1 MSDVPAPR
9 PGPQPELSL
18 DERLALLEGRDFWH
32 TQPLPGQEAVSM
44 TDGPHGVRRQEGRQT
59 GFNFSALIPATC
71 FPTASALAAS
81 WDTELLREVGAALGR
96 EARGQGVHVL
106 LGPGVNLKRSP
117 LCGRNF
123 EYFSEDPLLAG
134 TLAAAY
140 IAGLQ
145 GKGVGASLKH
155 FAANNQEY
163 RRLSSDSVVDER
175 ALRELYLRPFEIAVK
190 EAQPWTVMAAYNGV
204 NGRYCSEHPRLLTK
218 ILRDEWGF
226 GGAVIS
232 DWGAVNDR
240 ARGLRAGLDLEMPG
254 YDGARVPELRAALA
268 AGRITRADVERSVAR
283 LRDLA
288 GRAGRTPRT
297 PPVDPD
303 AQHALARRAA
313 AAGVVLLQNT
323 DAALPLRPGAKV
335 AVLGAFA
342 EKPRYQGAGSSVI
355 QPTRLDTPLGELRA
369 LLGEENV
376 TYAPGY
382 PRQGEEDAA
391 RLREEALALVRDAD
405 VVVIVA
411 GLPENLEAE
420 GVDRD
425 HLDLPETHGAL
436 IRAVAAAHPRVVVAL
451 QSGAPVRLPWRGEV
465 AGIVQAYLGGQAGG
479 GGLADVLT
487 GRVNPGG
494 KLAESFPDALED
506 VACSAYYPGGPRT
519 AEYRESLYVGYRYH
533 DTAGVEVAFPFG
545 HGLSYT
551 AFGYGTPRLDRGRV
565 GRGEPLTVT
574 LPVTN
579 TGAVAGAEVVQ
590 LYVHAPQGPLFRPEQ
605 ELRAFARVVLA
616 PGETREVTLTLD
628 ERAWAVYDVTRPGW
642 HVPGGTYELR
652 LGSSSRDLR
661 ARVTVEVAGDG
672 DLRPEPEAV
681 RAVYGRPAHPFRAP
695 DAAFRALYGAPLPD
709 NSPYTPAE
717 YDLNTPLGALQ
728 GTVQGR
734 ALNALVR
741 LGTEPRGERRY
752 SADAVSAAGAI
763 REMPLRQ
770 LYLGTGGRL
779 RPRVIASVTEALAG
793 RWGGALRALVTPD
806 AEPPLAGEARKEG

>member
-1 MSDVPAPR
+1 
-9 PGPQPELSL
+9 
-18 DERLALLEGRDFWH
+18 
-32 TQPLPGQEAVSM
+32 
-44 TDGPHGVRRQEGRQT
+44 
-59 GFNFSALIPATC
+59 
-71 FPTASALAAS
+71 
-81 WDTELLREVGAALGR
+81 
-96 EARGQGVHVL
+96 
-106 LGPGVNLKRSP
+106 
-117 LCGRNF
+117 
-123 EYFSEDPLLAG
+123 
-134 TLAAAY
+134 
-140 IAGLQ
+140 
-145 GKGVGASLKH
+145 
-155 FAANNQEY
+155 
-163 RRLSSDSVVDER
+163 
-175 ALRELYLRPFEIAVK
+175 
-190 EAQPWTVMAAYNGV
+190 
-204 NGRYCSEHPRLLTK
+204 
-218 ILRDEWGF
+218 
-226 GGAVIS
+226 
-232 DWGAVNDR
+232 
-240 ARGLRAGLDLEMPG
+240 
-254 YDGARVPELRAALA
+254 
-268 AGRITRADVERSVAR
+268 
-283 LRDLA
+283 
-288 GRAGRTPRT
+288 
-297 PPVDPD
+297 
-303 AQHALARRAA
+303 
-313 AAGVVLLQNT
+313 
-323 DAALPLRPGAKV
+323 
-335 AVLGAFA
+335 
-342 EKPRYQGAGSSVI
+342 
-355 QPTRLDTPLGELRA
+355 
-369 LLGEENV
+369 
-376 TYAPGY
+376 
-382 PRQGEEDAA
+382 
-391 RLREEALALVRDAD
+391 
-405 VVVIVA
+405 
-411 GLPENLEAE
+411 
-420 GVDRD
+420 
-425 HLDLPETHGAL
+425 
-436 IRAVAAAHPRVVVAL
+436 
-451 QSGAPVRLPWRGEV
+451 
-465 AGIVQAYLGGQAGG
+465 VQAYLGGQAGG

-565 GRGEPLTVT
+565 GRGETLRVT

-579 TGAVAGAEVVQ
+579 TGAVGGAEVVQ

-661 ARVTVEVAGDG
+661 ARATVEVAGDG

-681 RAVYGRPAHPFRAP
+681 RAVYGRPAYPFHAP

-806 AEPPLAGEARKEG
+806 AEPPLAREARKES

>member
-1 MSDVPAPR
+1 MSDAPTAR
-9 PGPQPELSL
+9 PPLSP
-18 DERLALLEGRDFWH
+18 DDRLALLEGQDFWH
-32 TQPLPGQEAVSM
+32 TRPVAGLGAVSM

-59 GFNFSALIPATC
+59 GFNFSALVPATC

-96 EARGQGVHVL
+96 EARGQGVQVL

-140 IAGLQ
+140 ITGLQ
-145 GKGVGASLKH
+145 GEGVGASLKH

-190 EAQPWTVMAAYNGV
+190 DAQPWTVMAAYNGV
-204 NGRYCSEHPRLLTK
+204 NGRYCSEHPRLLTR
-218 ILRDEWGF
+218 ILREEWGF

-268 AGRITRADVERSVAR
+268 AGRITGADVERSATRLTELAR
-283 LRDLA
+283 
-288 GRAGRTPRT
+288 RAARTPRT

-313 AAGVVLLQNT
+313 AAGVVLLQNVG
-323 DAALPLRPGAKV
+323 DVLPLRPGAKV
-335 AVLGAFA
+335 AVLGTFA

-369 LLGEENV
+369 LLGEASV
-376 TYAPGY
+376 AYAPGY

-391 RLREEALALVRDAD
+391 RLRAEALAATQGTD

-411 GLPENLEAE
+411 GLPENMEAE

-425 HLDLPETHGAL
+425 HLDLPETQDAL

-465 AGIVQAYLGGQAGG
+465 AGLVQAYLGGQAGG
-479 GGLADVLT
+479 GALADVLT

-494 KLAESFPDALED
+494 KLAESFPDTLED
-506 VACSAYYPGGPRT
+506 VACSAFYPGGPRT

-533 DTAGVEVAFPFG
+533 DTAGVAVAFPFG

-551 AFGYGTPRLDRGRV
+551 TFGYGTPRLDRERV
-565 GRGEPLTVT
+565 GRGERLTVT

-579 TGAVAGAEVVQ
+579 TGTRAGAEVVQ
-590 LYVHAPQGPLFRPEQ
+590 LYVHAPQGTLFRPEQ
-605 ELRAFARVVLA
+605 ELRAFARVVLK
-616 PGETREVTLTLD
+616 PGETREVSLTLD
-628 ERAWAVYDVTRPGW
+628 ERAWAVYDVARPGW
-642 HVPGGTYELR
+642 HVPGGLYELR
-652 LGSSSRDLR
+652 LGSSSRDLP
-661 ARVTVEVAGDG
+661 AQATIEVEGDG
-672 DLRPEPEAV
+672 DLRPEPAAV
-681 RAVYGRPAHPFRAP
+681 STAYRRPPHPFHAP

-717 YDLNTPLGALQ
+717 YDLNTPLGALR

-734 ALNALVR
+734 MLNALVT
-741 LGTEPRGERRY
+741 LGTEPRGEKRY

-770 LYLGTGGRL
+770 LYLGTGGKL
-779 RPRVIASVTEALAG
+779 RPRAIAALAEAMAG
-793 RWGGALRALVTPD
+793 RWGGALRALATPA
-806 AEPPLAGEARKEG
+806 AEPPLTGERKD

>member
-1 MSDVPAPR
+1 MSDAPERPFPAGPR
-9 PGPQPELSL
+9 PDLVP
-18 DERLALLEGRDFWH
+18 DEHLALLEGQDFWH
-32 TQPLPGQEAVSM
+32 TRPVAGLGAVSM

-96 EARGQGVHVL
+96 EARGQGVGVL

-140 IAGLQ
+140 IQGLQ
-145 GKGVGASLKH
+145 GEGVGASLKH

-190 EAQPWTVMAAYNGV
+190 DAQPWTVMAAYNGV
-204 NGRYCSEHPRLLTK
+204 NGRYCSEHPRLLTR

-254 YDGARVPELRAALA
+254 YDGARLPELRAALA
-268 AGRITRADVERSVAR
+268 AGRISVADVERSATRLTELAR
-283 LRDLA
+283 
-288 GRAGRTPRT
+288 RAARTPRT

-313 AAGVVLLQNT
+313 AAGVVLLQNVC
-323 DAALPLRPGAKV
+323 DVLPLPPGAKV

-369 LLGEENV
+369 LLGEASV

-391 RLREEALALVRDAD
+391 RLREEALAAARGAD
-405 VVVIVA
+405 VVVVVA
-411 GLPENLEAE
+411 GLPENMEAE

-425 HLDLPETHGAL
+425 HLDLPETQDAL

-465 AGIVQAYLGGQAGG
+465 AGLVQAYLGGQAGG

-487 GRVNPGG
+487 GRVNPAG
-494 KLAESFPDALED
+494 KLAESFPEALED
-506 VACSAYYPGGPRT
+506 VACSAFYPGGPRT

-551 AFGYGTPRLDRGRV
+551 TFGYGTPRLDRERV
-565 GRGEPLTVT
+565 GRGEALTVT

-579 TGAVAGAEVVQ
+579 TGTRAGAEVVQ

-605 ELRAFARVVLA
+605 ELRAFARVVLE
-616 PGETREVTLTLD
+616 PGETREVSLTLD

-642 HVPGGTYELR
+642 HVPGGAYELR

-661 ARVTVEVAGDG
+661 ARVTIEVEGDG
-672 DLRPEPEAV
+672 DLRPEPAAV
-681 RAVYGRPAHPFRAP
+681 SATYRRPAHPFRAP

-717 YDLNTPLGALQ
+717 YDPNTPLGALR

-734 ALNALVR
+734 VLNALVT
-741 LGTEPRGERRY
+741 LGTEPRGEKRY

-770 LYLGTGGRL
+770 LYLGTGGKL
-779 RPRVIASVTEALAG
+779 RPRAIAALVEAMAG
-793 RWGGALRALVTPD
+793 RWGGALRALATPA
-806 AEPPLAGEARKEG
+806 AEPPLTSERKD

>member
-1 MSDVPAPR
+1 MSDAPTAR
-9 PGPQPELSL
+9 PPLSP
-18 DERLALLEGRDFWH
+18 DDRLALLEGQDFWH
-32 TQPLPGQEAVSM
+32 TRPVAGLGAVSM

-59 GFNFSALIPATC
+59 GFNFSALVPATC

-81 WDTELLREVGAALGR
+81 WDTDLLREVGAALGR
-96 EARGQGVHVL
+96 EARGQGVQVL

-140 IAGLQ
+140 IQGLQ
-145 GKGVGASLKH
+145 GEGVGASLKH

-190 EAQPWTVMAAYNGV
+190 DAQPWTVMAAYNGV
-204 NGRYCSEHPRLLTK
+204 NGRYCSEHPRLLTR
-218 ILRDEWGF
+218 ILREEWGF

-268 AGRITRADVERSVAR
+268 AGRITGADVERSATRLTELAR
-283 LRDLA
+283 
-288 GRAGRTPRT
+288 RAAQTPRT

-313 AAGVVLLQNT
+313 AAGVVLLQNVG
-323 DAALPLRPGAKV
+323 DVLPLRPGAKV
-335 AVLGAFA
+335 AVLGTFA

-369 LLGEENV
+369 LLGEASV
-376 TYAPGY
+376 AYAPGY

-391 RLREEALALVRDAD
+391 RLRAEALAATQGAD

-411 GLPENLEAE
+411 GLPENMEAE

-425 HLDLPETHGAL
+425 HLDLPETQDAL

-465 AGIVQAYLGGQAGG
+465 AGLVQAYLGGQAGG
-479 GGLADVLT
+479 GALADVLT

-506 VACSAYYPGGPRT
+506 VACSAFYPGGPRT

-533 DTAGVEVAFPFG
+533 DTAGVAVAFPFG

-551 AFGYGTPRLDRGRV
+551 TFGYGTPRLDRERV
-565 GRGEPLTVT
+565 GRGERLTVT

-579 TGAVAGAEVVQ
+579 TGTRAGAEVVQ

-605 ELRAFARVVLA
+605 ELRAFARVVLE
-616 PGETREVTLTLD
+616 PGETREVSLTLD
-628 ERAWAVYDVTRPGW
+628 ERAWAVYDVARPGW
-642 HVPGGTYELR
+642 HVPSGLYELR

-661 ARVTVEVAGDG
+661 ARATVEVEGDG
-672 DLRPEPEAV
+672 DLRPEPAAV
-681 RAVYGRPAHPFRAP
+681 SAVYRRPPYPFHAP

-709 NSPYTPAE
+709 NSPYTPTE
-717 YDLNTPLGALQ
+717 YDLNTPLGALR

-734 ALNALVR
+734 MLNALVT
-741 LGTEPRGERRY
+741 LGTEPRGEKRY

-779 RPRVIASVTEALAG
+779 RPRAIAALAEAMAG
-793 RWGGALRALVTPD
+793 RWGGALRALATPA
-806 AEPPLAGEARKEG
+806 AEPPLIGERKD